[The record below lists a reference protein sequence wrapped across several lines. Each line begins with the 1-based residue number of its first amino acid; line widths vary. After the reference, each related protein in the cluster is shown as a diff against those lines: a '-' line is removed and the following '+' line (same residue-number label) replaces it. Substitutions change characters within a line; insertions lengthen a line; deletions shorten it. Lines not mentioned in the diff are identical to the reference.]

1 MPGYT
6 FTEKRK
12 NNMAKRRKKKR
23 GRKKILLFVFEILL
37 LLVVLGVLWAYN
49 QTLGQVKYEDGLT
62 VSEAGINEDIDEDAL
77 ANMHGYLNVALFGL
91 DNRSNGSYNEG
102 NSDCIMIASLNYDT
116 KEIQIVSVYRD
127 TYLSSGNGKY
137 TKANAAYA
145 GGGAKRAVAML
156 NSNLDLDIT
165 KYVCVD
171 WKALV
176 DAIDDIGGIDLE
188 ITKAEM
194 DEINYLIPE
203 VDGTTGYNT
212 NYLEDIGLQ
221 HLNGTQATCYARIRN
236 TSGDDFL
243 RASRQRIVLQA
254 MLDKAKQ
261 SDIGSLTEMC
271 KDIMSQI
278 STNFTA
284 AEILQYASAITKYEM
299 KETTGFPFELTTMNL
314 SSTGDTVI
322 PIDLAQNVSELHQF
336 LFNETDYQP
345 SETVQSV
352 SSKIEKK
359 TGVTSKTSAFDLSQY
374 NNTVGSDGTEG
385 TKEKNKAKQEETK
398 KTESDNSSDNS
409 DQ

>member
-1 MPGYT
+1 MSK
-6 FTEKRK
+6 KR
-12 NNMAKRRKKKR
+12 RRKKKR
-23 GRKKILLFVFEILL
+23 SVRKKIILFVFEILL
-37 LLVVLGVLWAYN
+37 LLVVLGVLWVYN
-49 QTLGQVKYEDGLT
+49 STLGQVEFEDGLSN
-62 VSEAGINEDIDEDAL
+62 SEAGINEDIDEDVL
-77 ANMHGYLNVALFGL
+77 KNMHGYLNVALFGL

-116 KEIQIVSVYRD
+116 KEVQIVSVYRD

-145 GGGAKRAVAML
+145 NGGAKRAVAML
-156 NSNLDLDIT
+156 NSNFDLDIT
-165 KYVCVD
+165 KYICVD

-176 DAIDDIGGIDLE
+176 DAIDDIGGIDLN
-188 ITKAEM
+188 ITKAEKN
-194 DEINYLIPE
+194 EINFLIPE
-203 VDGTTGYNT
+203 VDGTTGYST
-212 NYLEDIGLQ
+212 PYLSDQGMQ

-261 SDIGSLTEMC
+261 SDLASLTNMC
-271 KDIMSQI
+271 KSIMSQI

-284 AEILQYASAITKYEM
+284 AEIIQYASAITQYEM

-336 LFNETDYQP
+336 LFNETDYLV
-345 SETVQSV
+345 SDTVQSV
-352 SSKIEKK
+352 SDKIAKK

-385 TKEKNKAKQEETK
+385 TKEKNKAQQEENN
-398 KTESDNSSDNS
+398 KTEKSNKTTSDNS
-409 DQ
+409 DE